1 MTITNKVTVLWLAFD
16 GFFQK
21 DPLKQNEAEM
31 LFQFEDEIA
40 EYFKKHLPE
49 QHQVYGNGNISHLKH
64 ITEKLFKS
72 SNPELKA
79 EIYALLIKVS
89 LGASFIPDD
98 KQEMTSQK
106 P

>member
-1 MTITNKVTVLWLAFD
+1 MTIRDKVTVLWIAFD

-21 DPLKQNEAEM
+21 DPLMQNEAEA

-64 ITEKLFKS
+64 TTEKLFKS
-72 SNPELKA
+72 ANAELKA
-79 EIYALLIKVS
+79 EIYELLIKIS
-89 LGASFIPDD
+89 LGASFIPEE
-98 KQEMTSQK
+98 KQEMTSQ
-106 P
+106 